1 MHRFLISALLVSPIV
16 YAKQEGED
24 FFSMSLQ
31 ELLQV
36 EITGSTLTTES
47 IKTVPSA
54 VTVFTY
60 SEIHRLGL
68 DTLDELMNLV
78 PGFQSSR
85 SSFSS
90 LIYPFSSRGRRIA
103 QPSAE
108 ILVLVDGQRLQDPG
122 TSGSAELIPK
132 YPLIN
137 IERVEFMRG
146 PGASVYGSNAMM
158 GVINIISRSD
168 EDELSASVGSF
179 DRKQMYLQSS
189 SSIGEATIDI
199 FGHFEA
205 DNGDNYNVQD
215 TFSTN
220 RINTDDPRKL
230 ANLNIK
236 VNWNDSQINIQHN
249 QFNSENFY
257 EADGLSNDFNERDA
271 MLSSIALQHDFNWQ
285 SVNSYARISYSR
297 SELTFSAQLTPAG
310 FFNDGNPP
318 ESSPLSNDPLLVS
331 PKFGDFSETRVLVHN
346 NWSINKKSDLQFGL
360 ELRHISTEEAIA
372 ENNFDVGELANGIN
386 PVTYYGSLQPT
397 TIVQASSSRN
407 IAGLYAQLQHQLFE
421 KTQLTLGLRYDDY
434 SNIDSQVSPRIAI
447 VQEFNPQHNLKLL
460 YGEAFRA
467 PAENELNLQN
477 NVRILGNPDLKAES
491 VKSFE
496 LIWVAQWQQS
506 GFSVGIFENKFE
518 NSIVQTS
525 TGNGQLQYTNSDQE
539 GTEGIELEFSHE
551 FNTHWLIRASYTNFN
566 ELPDSSFHETSQLA
580 SFIINYQHNKLNIN
594 LIATYSDTREMATGG
609 SDNTRIELE
618 DYWLLF
624 AKVNYNFAPQW
635 QFYIQAKNL
644 LDEDYLTPAA
654 NAVLTEGV
662 ANRGRELLTGV
673 TWEF

>member
-1 MHRFLISALLVSPIV
+1 MFRTLIIALLFSPIL
-16 YAKQEGED
+16 YANQEGED
-24 FFSMSLQ
+24 FLSMSLQ

-36 EITGSTLTTES
+36 EITGSTLTTEN

-60 SEIHRLGL
+60 SEIHRMGL

-85 SSFSS
+85 TSFSS

-132 YPLIN
+132 YPLLN

-158 GVINIISRSD
+158 GVINIISRTG

-179 DRKQMYLQSS
+179 DRKQMHLQSS
-189 SSIGEATIDI
+189 SNIGEASIDV
-199 FGHFEA
+199 FAHFEA

-236 VNWNDSQINIQHN
+236 AKWNDSQLFIQHN

-257 EADGLSNDFNERDA
+257 EADGLSNDYNERDA
-271 MLSSIALQHDFNWQ
+271 MLSSIALQHDFSWQ
-285 SVNSYARISYSR
+285 AVNSYARISYSR
-297 SELTFSAQLTPAG
+297 SELTLSAQLTPAG
-310 FFNDGNPP
+310 FFNNGTPP
-318 ESSPLSNDPLLVS
+318 ESSPLSNDPLLVN
-331 PKFGDFSETRVLVHN
+331 PKFGVFSEARALIHN
-346 NWSINKKSDLQFGL
+346 NWNINKESDLQFGL
-360 ELRHISTEEAIA
+360 EFRHVDTAEVIA
-372 ENNFDVGELANGIN
+372 KNNFDVGELANAIN
-386 PVTYYGSLQPT
+386 PVTYYGTLQPT
-397 TIVQASSSRN
+397 TSVQASSSRH
-407 IAGLYAQLQHQLFE
+407 IAGLYGQLQHQLFE
-421 KTQLTLGLRYDDY
+421 QTQLTLGLRYDEF
-434 SNIDSQVSPRIAI
+434 SKIDSQISPRIAI
-447 VQEFNPQHNLKLL
+447 VQEINPQHNLKLL

-477 NVRILGNPDLKAES
+477 NVRVLGNPDLQAET

-496 LIWVAQWQQS
+496 LIWVAHWPQS
-506 GFSVGIFENKFE
+506 GFSLGYFENEFE
-518 NSIVQTS
+518 DSIVQTI
-525 TGNGQLQYTNSDQE
+525 TGNGQLQYTNTDQE
-539 GTEGIELEFSHE
+539 GTKGIEFEFSHE
-551 FNTHWLIRASYTNFN
+551 FNAHWLVRASYTRLND
-566 ELPDSSFHETSQLA
+566 LPDLSFHETSQLA
-580 SFIINYQHNKLNIN
+580 SFIINYQYNKLNTN

-609 SDNTRIELE
+609 SDSNRIELE

-624 AKVNYNFAPQW
+624 AKVKYNFAPQW

-644 LDEDYLTPAA
+644 LDEDYFTPAS
-654 NAVLTEGV
+654 NALLTEGV

>member
-1 MHRFLISALLVSPIV
+1 
-16 YAKQEGED
+16 
-24 FFSMSLQ
+24 MSLQ

-47 IKTVPSA
+47 FKTVPSA
-54 VTVFTY
+54 VTVYTY
-60 SEIHRLGL
+60 SEIHRMGL

-90 LIYPFSSRGRRIA
+90 LAYPFSSRGRRIA

-168 EDELSASVGSF
+168 ENVLSASVGSF

-189 SSIGEATIDI
+189 SSIGKAGIDV
-199 FGHFEA
+199 FAHFEA

-215 TFSTN
+215 TFSAD

-236 VNWNDSQINIQHN
+236 AHWNNNQLHIQHN

-271 MLSSIALQHDFNWQ
+271 MLSSIALQHDFSWQ

-297 SELTFSAQLTPAG
+297 SELTLSAQLLPAG

-331 PKFGDFSETRVLVHN
+331 PSFGDFSETRVLIHN
-346 NWSINKKSDLQFGL
+346 NWIINNKSDLQFGL
-360 ELRHISTEEAIA
+360 ELRRIDTEEVIA
-372 ENNFDVGELANGIN
+372 ENNFDVGELANAIN
-386 PVTYYGSLQPT
+386 PVTYYDILQPT
-397 TIVQASSSRN
+397 TSVQASSSRN
-407 IAGLYAQLQHQLFE
+407 IVGLYTQLQHQLFA
-421 KTQLTLGLRYDDY
+421 KTQLTLGLRYDDF
-434 SNIDSQVSPRIAI
+434 SHIGSQISPRIGI
-447 VQEFNPQHNLKLL
+447 VQEINPQHNLKLL

-477 NVRILGNPDLKAES
+477 NVRLLGNPDLKAETVRS
-491 VKSFE
+491 LE
-496 LIWVAQWQQS
+496 LIWVAQLQES
-506 GFSVGIFENKFE
+506 GFSLGFFKNKFE
-518 NSIVQTS
+518 DSIVQTI
-525 TGNGQLQYTNSDQE
+525 TGNGQLQYTNADQQGSKGVE
-539 GTEGIELEFSHE
+539 FEFSHE
-551 FNTHWLIRASYTNFN
+551 LNAQWLIRASYTKFN
-566 ELPDSSFHETSQLA
+566 ELPELSFHESNQLA
-580 SFIINYQHNKLNIN
+580 SFIINYHYKKLNTN
-594 LIATYSDTREMATGG
+594 LIATYTDTREMATGG
-609 SDNTRIELE
+609 SEDNRIELE

-624 AKVNYNFAPQW
+624 AKMNYNFAPQL
-635 QFYIQAKNL
+635 QFYIQVKNL
-644 LDEDYLTPAA
+644 LDEDYSTPGA

>member
-1 MHRFLISALLVSPIV
+1 MLRTLLIALLFSPIL
-16 YAKQEGED
+16 YAHQEGED
-24 FFSMSLQ
+24 FLSMSLQ

-36 EITGSTLTTES
+36 EITGSTLTTEN

-60 SEIHRLGL
+60 NEIHRMGL

-132 YPLIN
+132 YPLLN

-168 EDELSASVGSF
+168 EDKLSTSVGSF
-179 DRKQMYLQSS
+179 DRKQIYLQSS
-189 SSIGEATIDI
+189 SNIGDAGIDV
-199 FGHFEA
+199 FAHLEA
-205 DNGDNYNVQD
+205 DNGDDYNVQD
-215 TFSTN
+215 TFSTS

-236 VNWNDSQINIQHN
+236 ARWNNSQLHLQHN

-257 EADGLSNDFNERDA
+257 EADGLSNDYNEREA
-271 MLSSIALQHDFNWQ
+271 MLSSIALQHDFSWQ

-297 SELTFSAQLTPAG
+297 SELTLSAQLSPAG
-310 FFNDGNPP
+310 FFNNGNPP

-331 PKFGDFSETRVLVHN
+331 PRFGTFNETRAVVHN
-346 NWSINKKSDLQFGL
+346 NWNINEKSDLQFGL
-360 ELRHISTEEAIA
+360 EFRHVDTEEVIA

-386 PVTYYGSLQPT
+386 PVTYYGTLQPT
-397 TIVQASSSRN
+397 TSVQASSTRH
-407 IAGLYAQLQHQLFE
+407 IAGLYAQLQQQLFE
-421 KTQLTLGLRYDDY
+421 HTQLTLGLRYDEF
-434 SNIDSQVSPRIAI
+434 SKIDSQISPRIAV
-447 VQEFNPQHNLKLL
+447 VQEINHQHNLKLL

-477 NVRILGNPDLKAES
+477 NVRVLGNPDLKAET

-496 LIWVAQWQQS
+496 LIWVAHWQQS
-506 GFSVGIFENKFE
+506 GFSLGFFENDFE
-518 NSIVQTS
+518 DSIVQTS
-525 TGNGQLQYTNSDQE
+525 TGNGQLQYTNIDQNGSQGFE
-539 GTEGIELEFSHE
+539 FELSHE
-551 FNTHWLIRASYTNFN
+551 INSHWLVRASYTKFS
-566 ELPDSSFHETSQLA
+566 ELPDLSFHETSQLA
-580 SFIINYQHNKLNIN
+580 SFIINYHQNKLNTN

-609 SDNTRIELE
+609 SDNNRIELE

-644 LDEDYLTPAA
+644 LDEDYLTPAS
-654 NAVLTEGV
+654 NALLTEGV
-662 ANRGRELLTGV
+662 PNRGRELLTGV
-673 TWEF
+673 IWEF